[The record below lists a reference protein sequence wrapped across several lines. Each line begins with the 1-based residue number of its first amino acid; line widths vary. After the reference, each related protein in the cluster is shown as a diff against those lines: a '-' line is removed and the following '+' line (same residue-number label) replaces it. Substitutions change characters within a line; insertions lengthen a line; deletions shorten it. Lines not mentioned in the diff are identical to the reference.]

1 LIRSSEKI
9 ATETAELSAEDRL
22 EIQQLIARY
31 SFYEDSGQAESY
43 ASLFTSDGT
52 FFGGGDKTVTG
63 REALAR
69 FARERWETRPQVR
82 KWTHWVSNIVITPTP
97 DGAEAKSYSM
107 VVEKN
112 GNDGNDYKIVK
123 TSGKHDELRREDGS
137 WRFHVRR
144 VFALPAEGPVTERSA

>member
-1 LIRSSEKI
+1 MRSGEKI
-9 ATETAELSAEDRL
+9 AAETAELSAEDRL

-69 FARERWETRPQVR
+69 FARQRWETRPQVR

-112 GNDGNDYKIVK
+112 DDDYKIVK
-123 TSGKHDELRREDGS
+123 TSGKQDELRREDGI

-144 VFALPAEGPVTERSA
+144 VFALPAERPAAEGSA

>member
-1 LIRSSEKI
+1 MRTGEKLT
-9 ATETAELSAEDRL
+9 TETAELSAEDRL

-69 FARERWETRPQVR
+69 FARQRWETRPQVR

-112 GNDGNDYKIVK
+112 DNNYKIVK
-123 TSGKHDELRREDGS
+123 TSGKHDELRREDGV

-144 VFALPAEGPVTERSA
+144 VFALPVEVPVPERSA